1 MRDRTDRNGRGTM
14 RILVAID
21 GSEHGDSVVDAI
33 SRRRLTVNS
42 EVRVISV
49 VAPYLPATYLP
60 YGGGSV
66 DMSRYEQI
74 ESNARTQAQAVVDKA
89 TTRLRA
95 IDESRQLRVTTKVL
109 VGSPKALILEEAEA
123 FGADLIIVGSHGHG
137 MVERFLLGSVSQA
150 VALHASCSVEIVRSP
165 KLANDEAVAAIY

>member
-1 MRDRTDRNGRGTM
+1 M

-21 GSEHGDSVVDAI
+21 GSEHGDAVVDAI
-33 SRRRLTVNS
+33 SQRRLTANS
-42 EVRVISV
+42 EVRIISV

-60 YGGGSV
+60 YGGGGV
-66 DMSRYEQI
+66 DMSGYEQI
-74 ESNARTQAQAVVDKA
+74 ENNAREQAQAVVDKA
-89 TTRLRA
+89 ATRISA
-95 IDESRQLRVTTKVL
+95 IDDNRKLSVTTKVL
-109 VGSPKALILEEAEA
+109 VGSPKELILEEAEA

-165 KLANDEAVAAIY
+165 KAQANEGTQRK